1 MGPAAQG
8 RSRSTPGGPCAFPC
22 EEHVLHPRDEAEDTQ
37 PRPGTE
43 PSGGISSESQEQLPL
58 TPEGRV
64 RPRVSA
70 PGESQ
75 GRPAS
80 SEGFENKA
88 GAAQRS
94 HQS

>member
-1 MGPAAQG
+1 M
-8 RSRSTPGGPCAFPC
+8 FPC
-22 EEHVLHPRDEAEDTQ
+22 EEHVLHPGDEAEDAQ

-75 GRPAS
+75 GRSAS
-80 SEGFENKA
+80 SEDFENKA
-88 GAAQRS
+88 RAVHCS